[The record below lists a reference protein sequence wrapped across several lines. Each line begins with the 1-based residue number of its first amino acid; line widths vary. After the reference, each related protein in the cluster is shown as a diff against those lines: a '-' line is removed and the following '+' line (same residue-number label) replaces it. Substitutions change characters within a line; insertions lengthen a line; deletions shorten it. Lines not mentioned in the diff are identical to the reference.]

1 MRRPRRRA
9 RRPTCAPTRSGSR
22 AWRSRPR
29 GRTPRIAA
37 PAIFVTRKQLS
48 LRVEELLARRR
59 FTAPRVAI
67 APAAVALAAS
77 LGVVAAAAVH
87 APSFDVGGA
96 PGAQPHAITRV
107 QETKLIFLD
116 RNGKK
121 TTLDAKHAR
130 VMIVHGD
137 AQTLKDIR
145 TLDGVSPERLHALMK
160 KLEADSLAH
169 DPAPPR
175 TPTQTR

>member
-1 MRRPRRRA
+1 L
-9 RRPTCAPTRSGSR
+9 
-22 AWRSRPR
+22 
-29 GRTPRIAA
+29 AA

-67 APAAVALAAS
+67 APAAVALVAS

-96 PGAQPHAITRV
+96 PGAQAHAITRV
-107 QETKLIFLD
+107 QETQLIYLD

-121 TTLDAKHAR
+121 TTLDTKRAR

-137 AQTLKDIR
+137 IVHGDAKTLNEVR
-145 TLDGVSPERLHALMK
+145 ALDGASPEHLRALLK
-160 KLEADSLAH
+160 KLEGDALAH

-175 TPTQTR
+175 SPPLQTR